1 MLMLT
6 APVSAPTPPTSARR
20 RRRRDRVY
28 RVGTRLL
35 AVALL
40 PAAFLAAPG
49 RARRVAC
56 RWALAARFPG
66 EDLSGLTPGTR
77 AAFEAARCEALWRH
91 GEPIG
96 LTDGYREPRVQ
107 ARLFADAV
115 RRAGSIRHAL
125 MWVLPPHA
133 SRHVTGTALDIR
145 PREGARWLER
155 HGARHHLYRVYE
167 NEWWHF
173 EYRPD
178 GCPPRLPHPGV
189 SIAADSIAPDS
200 IALEECVMRQDRP

>member
-6 APVSAPTPPTSARR
+6 APVSASTPPASAGGPR

-35 AVALL
+35 AVVLL
-40 PAAFLAAPG
+40 PAAFLAAPR

-66 EDLSGLTPGTR
+66 EDLSGLTQGTR

-91 GEPIG
+91 GELIG

-115 RRAGSIRHAL
+115 RRTGSIRHAL
-125 MWVLPPHA
+125 TWVLPPHA

-145 PREGARWLER
+145 PREGARWLEL

-178 GCPPRLPHPGV
+178 GRPPRLAHPGV
-189 SIAADSIAPDS
+189 SIEP
-200 IALEECVMRQDRP
+200 EECVVRKDRP